1 MLSFD
6 PITVVITL
14 INLVVLY
21 YVMRKI
27 FYKPVTKFMAARTAK
42 IQSELERT
50 AKDRDAAAMLLSD
63 YNKKLAGA
71 QAEAEE
77 LARQIQKKAEDK
89 AEKIVAEGKA
99 RADAEIE
106 AARKQIA
113 AEQAA
118 AWLVFRQQA
127 SRLVLAA
134 AGKLLRKQ
142 LSGDE
147 VQQLAEQALAECA
160 S

>member
-27 FYKPVTKFMAARTAK
+27 FYKPVTKFMANRTAK
-42 IQSELERT
+42 IQDELTRT
-50 AKDRDAAAMLLSD
+50 AKDREAASMLLAD
-63 YNKKLAGA
+63 YNKKLAD
-71 QAEAEE
+71 AEAEADAKAADI
-77 LARQIQKKAEDK
+77 LKKAGDK
-89 AEKIVAEGKA
+89 ADKIVAEGQAKA
-99 RADAEIE
+99 QSIIE
-106 AARKQIA
+106 AARKQTA

-118 AWLVFRQQA
+118 AWLVFRKQA
-127 SRLVLAA
+127 SQLVLMA